1 MLFLNLKSDTVAL
14 HEVNILIMLYLAA
27 VKLVHN
33 KIKTNMQGFNRN
45 IKQSVRGRERKTW
58 NGFALLYGNIFVGL
72 D

>member
-33 KIKTNMQGFNRN
+33 KIKTNMQGS
-45 IKQSVRGRERKTW
+45 IE
-58 NGFALLYGNIFVGL
+58 I
-72 D
+72 